1 MPPKPLATPA
11 CLGWPLGLATAL
23 NDNSRNQRSKL
34 EQQQIDT
41 RVDTQRRAQERALHD
56 ALRFSVVPT
65 SRNKHMLLKI
75 KVGNVKIVLSMR

>member
-1 MPPKPLATPA
+1 MIIQRTNEVNLSS
-11 CLGWPLGLATAL
+11 
-23 NDNSRNQRSKL
+23 SRLIQEWIRNVGYK
-34 EQQQIDT
+34 
-41 RVDTQRRAQERALHD
+41 ERALHD